1 LDAEFYQ
8 RFIGVK
14 ISECSSDILM
24 DFKNFYKIIQK
35 NLKFILIF
43 TAIVIAAILVFSWIL
58 SGGYNVSLAILVASR
73 VENQTSADYQYS
85 GYYSVKAADEFG
97 NTISQ
102 LVKSP
107 EIVIAVFQKARQAQS
122 ISSFKAQKMAPQY
135 VEIKFIAHTQEQGRK
150 ISEALV
156 SVLGEK
162 VAKLNALSGNV
173 IFSISGG
180 EPIIFKNQQNY
191 VFNGFIGLIGGV
203 LLAMFVVLLKDDEC

>member
-1 LDAEFYQ
+1 
-8 RFIGVK
+8 
-14 ISECSSDILM
+14 M
-24 DFKNFYKIIQK
+24 NFEELYKIIQK
-35 NLKFILIF
+35 NLKF
-43 TAIVIAAILVFSWIL
+43 TLVFTGIIIAVVLVSSWIL

-107 EIVIAVFQKARQAQS
+107 EIVNAVFQKAQQTQS

-135 VEIKFIAHTQEQGRK
+135 VEIKFIAYTQEQGRK

-156 SVLGEK
+156 FVLGEK
-162 VAKLNALSGNV
+162 VAKLNSLSGNV
-173 IFSISGG
+173 VFSISGG
-180 EPIIFKNQQNY
+180 ETIIVKNQQN
-191 VFNGFIGLIGGV
+191 FILNGLIALIGGF
-203 LLAMFVVLLKDDEC
+203 LLSIFIVLLKEDDSRN